1 MRTDRKDWDLSILVL
16 VPVLNEEQGIGPTLT
31 EFKHYLDECQ
41 FLVVDGK
48 SKDQTVNISKSL
60 GADVLFQE
68 GTGKGNAISYAIQHL
83 NRDFDYFVFTD
94 GDYTYPAEVVP
105 RMIDILEEN
114 PHIGMVCGNRF
125 GSYLQ
130 VDAFP
135 NLFYFGNRIIGI
147 VHNLLNGISLSD
159 PLTGLRVI
167 RGKIIKDWKPK
178 SSGFDIEVE
187 LNHHVERQGYN
198 IAEIDIPYRKRL
210 GQKKLKMKDGL
221 TIFKRIIVESTC

>member
-1 MRTDRKDWDLSILVL
+1 MKTYRKDWEQSILVL
-16 VPVLNEEQGIGPTLT
+16 VPVLNEEEGIGPTLT
-31 EFKHYLDECQ
+31 EFTQYLDGCK

-48 SKDQTVNISKSL
+48 SKDQTAHVAKSL
-60 GADVLFQE
+60 GADVLYQE
-68 GTGKGNAISYAIQHL
+68 GTGKGDAIRYAIQNL
-83 NRDFDYFVFTD
+83 NRAFDYFVFTD

-114 PHIGMVCGNRF
+114 PRIGMVCGNRF

-159 PLTGLRVI
+159 PLTGLRVT
-167 RGKIIKDWKPK
+167 RGEIIKDWKPK

-187 LNHHVERQGYN
+187 LNHHVERQGYS

-221 TIFKRIIVESTC
+221 TIFKRILLESAY